1 MAKDAPAAQLF
12 VPSSSVP
19 STSSSSTSSGMASGS
34 SSTSSLLRRGSGR
47 SAAAAAAAAAAATA
61 TATAAA
67 ATATADMHKKRDG
80 SGTTNGRDKDT
91 EKEKEGARSTK
102 PQQHHDPQGGREA
115 LPSTKTTKT
124 TTTAYTST
132 TRSDDAQKLRWR
144 DLTRLQPW
152 VLVPQGSINGYFDY
166 VPLHWRIGPWSL
178 TAQIY
183 LLVIV
188 GAVIAAP
195 HYWLHKD
202 PDSFTNYLERI
213 SAVRYDDPEMM
224 PMEPRHAFLY
234 NLVASAWMVGSM
246 AHLLSTSPL
255 HIKIWA
261 TYTIQSW
268 TMLSFR
274 HVMSAL
280 AYVYPTSSPH
290 VVMLAELSR
299 FPAACS
305 ASITFGVWNA
315 LVMPFIYYVMRVPE
329 KRQAFVKFCFSPRL
343 LNIHGLNI
351 VLAIMNGAYA
361 SPRRSLV
368 PWDFYLAFV
377 SVVVYMAFYLLVL
390 DRIGV
395 HLYAVFSPRAPSGVV
410 VLTWT
415 LLIGVYAATFMAWKH
430 VMTIPAHPNNL

>member
-1 MAKDAPAAQLF
+1 MYKKDE
-12 VPSSSVP
+12 
-19 STSSSSTSSGMASGS
+19 GN
-34 SSTSSLLRRGSGR
+34 
-47 SAAAAAAAAAAATA
+47 
-61 TATAAA
+61 
-67 ATATADMHKKRDG
+67 
-80 SGTTNGRDKDT
+80 GTNNGQD
-91 EKEKEGARSTK
+91 KEKKGA
-102 PQQHHDPQGGREA
+102 PQQQHDPQDGDGA
-115 LPSTKTTKT
+115 ASASAPTATTKT
-124 TTTAYTST
+124 TTPTT
-132 TRSDDAQKLRWR
+132 TRTAAYASTPRSNDAHKLHWR
-144 DLTRLQPW
+144 DLTKLKPW

-166 VPLHWRIGPWSL
+166 VPLHWRIGPWST
-178 TAQIY
+178 TAQLY
-183 LLVIV
+183 LMLIV
-188 GAVIAAP
+188 GAIVAAP
-195 HYWLHKD
+195 VSWLHKD
-202 PDSFTNYLERI
+202 PDSLTKYLEQI
-213 SAVRYDDPEMM
+213 STVRYDDHEMM
-224 PMEPRHAFLY
+224 RMEPRHAFLY

-246 AHLLSTSPL
+246 VHLLYTSPL

-274 HVMSAL
+274 HVMSSL
-280 AYVYPTSSPH
+280 ACAYPTSSH
-290 VVMLAELSR
+290 VVVVAELAR

-351 VLAIMNGAYA
+351 VLAVMNGAYA

-410 VLTWT
+410 VLTWS
-415 LLIGVYAATFMAWKH
+415 LLIGVYAATCLCGVEACHDDPGALASPTVTFAKRMLH
-430 VMTIPAHPNNL
+430 C

>member
-1 MAKDAPAAQLF
+1 MTEDDSSAAQF
-12 VPSSSVP
+12 VP
-19 STSSSSTSSGMASGS
+19 ASLS
-34 SSTSSLLRRGSGR
+34 SSLLRRWSGR
-47 SAAAAAAAAAAATA
+47 RTYGGGGGVGVA
-61 TATAAA
+61 ATAAA
-67 ATATADMHKKRDG
+67 SIMHKTDDG
-80 SGTTNGRDKDT
+80 NGTTVGN
-91 EKEKEGARSTK
+91 KEQEEDGAHST
-102 PQQHHDPQGGREA
+102 PQPPRHDQPQGVGSA
-115 LPSTKTTKT
+115 SLSQKKTTTTTTTT
-124 TTTAYTST
+124 TTTAYNAST
-132 TRSDDAQKLRWR
+132 PRSNDAQHLRWR
-144 DLTRLQPW
+144 DLTKLKPW
-152 VLVPQGSINGYFDY
+152 VLVPHGSINGYFDY
-166 VPLHWRIGPWSL
+166 VPLHWRIGPWST
-178 TAQIY
+178 TAQLY

-188 GAVIAAP
+188 GAVVAAP
-195 HYWLHKD
+195 CYWLHKD
-202 PDSFTNYLERI
+202 PASFTTYLERI
-213 SAVRYDDPEMM
+213 STVRYDNPERM

-246 AHLLSTSPL
+246 AHLLYSSPL

-274 HVMSAL
+274 HVMAAL
-280 AYVYPTSSPH
+280 AYVYPTSQH
-290 VVMLAELSR
+290 VVALAELAR

-329 KRQAFVKFCFSPRL
+329 KRQAFVTFCFSPRL

-351 VLAIMNGAYA
+351 VLAVLNGAYA

-368 PWDFYLAFV
+368 AWDFYLAFV

-415 LLIGVYAATFMAWKH
+415 LLIGVYSGTFMAWKH
-430 VMTIPAHPNNL
+430 VMTMPAHPDV